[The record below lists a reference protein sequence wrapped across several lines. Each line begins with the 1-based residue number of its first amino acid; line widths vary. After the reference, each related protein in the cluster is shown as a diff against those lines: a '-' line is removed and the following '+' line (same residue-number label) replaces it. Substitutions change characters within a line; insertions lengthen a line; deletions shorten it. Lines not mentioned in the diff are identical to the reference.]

1 MYFNKGVKALDAAD
15 IGHVVRE
22 TMDKIIVFGQ
32 KEARYDIP
40 ISEIQQ
46 VGAKVLIGLCMSEIV
61 DRFKVKRKE
70 PLPHGRSKSWP
81 SEAADID
88 LATYEGKYPRSL
100 FNKGVRAF
108 NEDDL
113 GHIVKET
120 NDKIIVFGSSNARY
134 DISKSHIIAVGRNVI
149 LNIDF
154 PEIHKYQVTRSSSLP
169 TDVQAEQEEKEEVYG
184 DANDADDAEQEK
196 EQQTN
201 TEGMSDEDFHK
212 YYHGPKEEEV
222 PKQKTTHKEQSGQ
235 LFDLQTIFTQRQDR
249 LREALEERYQY
260 NTSIKRGQD
269 FLLKHVSSKTPLVVM
284 FVDLVGSTNMSMT
297 LPAEKTCYNND
308 CVLT

>member
-1 MYFNKGVKALDAAD
+1 MTSGKYFNKGVKALDAAD
-15 IGHVVRE
+15 VGHVVRE

-46 VGAKVLIGLCMSEIV
+46 VGANVLIGLHMSEIV

-81 SEAADID
+81 YEASADID
-88 LATYEGKYPRSL
+88 LATYEGKYPKSL

-113 GHIVKET
+113 GHIMKET
-120 NDKIIVFGSSNARY
+120 NDKIIIFGYSNARY
-134 DISKSHIIAVGRNVI
+134 DIPKSHIIAVGRNVI

-154 PEIHKYQVTRSSSLP
+154 PEINKYQMTRNAPLP
-169 TDVQAEQEEKEEVYG
+169 ADKQEGQVEQKELHG
-184 DANDADDAEQEK
+184 DANNVDEAEQEK
-196 EQQTN
+196 EQYTN
-201 TEGMSDEDFHK
+201 TEGMSDEDFHR

-235 LFDLQTIFTQRQDR
+235 LFDLRTLSTQRQDR

-260 NTSIKRGQD
+260 NT
-269 FLLKHVSSKTPLVVM
+269 
-284 FVDLVGSTNMSMT
+284 N
-297 LPAEKTCYNND
+297 
-308 CVLT
+308 